1 MHPNTV
7 IVSMRNII
15 LPLTCLLLLGGSA
28 CAQEDLL
35 SQLDS
40 TQVQDTYATA
50 AFKGLQ
56 VITLQSTKMPAKKEF
71 YFVVSHRFGTVKGGI
86 SEFFGFDD
94 ATTKIGG
101 IYGLTDWLAVSGS
114 RHTLSKVYET
124 SVKYRLAR
132 QSDLFPFEIVGYNTL
147 DINSLLKKDDYPK
160 IEFSD
165 RLTYITQL
173 IVSRKISERLSLEL
187 VPSYIH
193 KNLYNPEIENDNQF
207 ALGYGG
213 RMKISKRLS
222 VNLEY
227 AYNFNKPD
235 FYKNPLSVGLDV
247 ETGGHIFQLLFTN
260 SQSMTESGYLTSATG
275 DWGKGDFFFGFN
287 LYRVF

>member
-1 MHPNTV
+1 MKK
-7 IVSMRNII
+7 I
-15 LPLTCLLLLGGSA
+15 LLQLACFFLFAASA
-28 CAQEDLL
+28 SAQEDLL

-56 VITLQSTKMPAKKEF
+56 VITMQSTKMPAKKEF

-101 IYGLTDWLAVSGS
+101 IYGLTDWLSVSGS
-114 RHTLSKVYET
+114 RHTLSKIYEA

-132 QSDLFPFEIVGYNTL
+132 QSDAFPFEIVGYNTL
-147 DINSLLKKDDYPK
+147 DINSQLKKDDYPK

-165 RLTYITQL
+165 RLTYVSQL
-173 IVSRKISERLSLEL
+173 IVSRKLSERLSLEL
-187 VPSYIH
+187 VPSFIH
-193 KNLYNPEIENDNQF
+193 KNLYNPAIENDNQF
-207 ALGYGG
+207 AMGYGG
-213 RMKISKRLS
+213 RMKLTKRLS

-227 AYNFNKPD
+227 AYNFDKPS
-235 FYKNPLSVGLDV
+235 FYNNPLSVGLDV

-260 SQSMTESGYLTSATG
+260 SQSMTESGYLTGAAG